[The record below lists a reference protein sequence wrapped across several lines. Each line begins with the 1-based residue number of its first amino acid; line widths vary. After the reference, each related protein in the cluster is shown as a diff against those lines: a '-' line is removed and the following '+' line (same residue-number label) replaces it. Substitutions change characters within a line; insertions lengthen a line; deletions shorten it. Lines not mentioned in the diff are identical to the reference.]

1 MERITS
7 FSVDHN
13 TLEPG
18 IYVSRIDGDITT
30 YDLRFIKPNTPPF
43 LDINAMHTIEHL
55 FATYARNGSLKDK
68 VIYSGPMGC
77 CTGFYLL
84 MRDVTNEEALS
95 YIKAVIEDCMN
106 HQGEIPGTQKIECGN
121 YLAHDKEK
129 AHNSLSEF
137 HQRIKTLRP
146 EDMFY

>member
-55 FATYARNGSLKDK
+55 FATYARNGKLKDK
-68 VIYSGPMGC
+68 VIYFGPMGC

-84 MRDVTNEEALS
+84 MRDVTNEEALT
-95 YIKAVIEDCMN
+95 YIKTVIEDCMN
-106 HQGEIPGTQKIECGN
+106 HSGEIPGTQKIECGN
-121 YLAHDKEK
+121 YLAHDAEK
-129 AHNSLSEF
+129 AHNSLLEF
-137 HQRIKTLRP
+137 HNGIKTLNA